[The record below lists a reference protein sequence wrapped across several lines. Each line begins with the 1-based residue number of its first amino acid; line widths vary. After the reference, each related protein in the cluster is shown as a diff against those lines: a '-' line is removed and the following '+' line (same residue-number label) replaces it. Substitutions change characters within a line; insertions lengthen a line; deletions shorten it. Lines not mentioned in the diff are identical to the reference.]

1 MKTVP
6 HLSGMAPGWGD
17 MSGES
22 RRKVRDWG
30 SPRGILDGTPS
41 RERYI
46 WNRYATYDKGHLTA
60 GGSLVVQESGSGF
73 ECELPNSEGRLAVE
87 SSRHIILGNGSE
99 LRRVLSLIEAD
110 PHHECVGCI
119 PWKGTDPSLDPADPG
134 LGVHLWL
141 GLVDHLED
149 LVATHRCSVVLGIS
163 SAEERWQALGTLFSL
178 SIEPASL
185 ISADAHV
192 DPHVNIGAGT
202 VIHQSVIVEREVTM
216 GKGCLLLPGSRMAVG
231 SRCGDAVVL
240 ESGSQVLDMARVG
253 DEVHLGTRS
262 TVMDDRIV
270 GPSSLILPGSIVTTD
285 VEPNAIVSGTPATI
299 QGEETSRDNSSDPA
313 G

>member
-1 MKTVP
+1 MEQICHIRQGSP
-6 HLSGMAPGWGD
+6 DGRGIFGG
-17 MSGES
+17 SGE
-22 RRKVRDWG
+22 RQRIRVRVAQQ
-30 SPRGILDGTPS
+30 RG
-41 RERYI
+41 
-46 WNRYATYDKGHLTA
+46 KM
-60 GGSLVVQESGSGF
+60 
-73 ECELPNSEGRLAVE
+73 AVE
-87 SSRHIILGNGSE
+87 SSKHIILGNGSE

-110 PHHECVGCI
+110 PRHECVGCI

-163 SAEERWQALGTLFSL
+163 SAEERWQALGTLSSL

-192 DPHVNIGAGT
+192 DPHVNIGAGS
-202 VIHQSVIVEREVTM
+202 VIHQSVIVEREVTL

-270 GPSSLILPGSIVTTD
+270 GPSALILPGSIVTTD